1 MNLEQVKEYFKD
13 TVKARCLSN
22 NLIYDISRGKFIVA
36 IDNSIFF
43 NEKGGDCV
51 KLYDGNSGD
60 LAEKLCFL
68 NNVECATKP
77 EHYKTE
83 SIDVI
88 DFCKEYNLNFNKGN
102 IIKYICRAGKKE
114 NEPELKDLEKALV
127 YLQREINY
135 LNQN

>member
-1 MNLEQVKEYFKD
+1 MGNLRQKYTDKEWDELSKD
-13 TVKARCLSN
+13 LTEWINR
-22 NLIYDISRGKFIVA
+22 
-36 IDNSIFF
+36 
-43 NEKGGDCV
+43 
-51 KLYDGNSGD
+51 
-60 LAEKLCFL
+60 
-68 NNVECATKP
+68 KP
-77 EHYKTE
+77 EHYKTD

-88 DFCKEYNLNFNKGN
+88 DFCKEYDLNFNKGN